1 MYKFF
6 YFIIFTV
13 LNVAYISK
21 GKGTAVLSSSFER
34 TSTGREL
41 CQFLPNPHE
50 NLDWSKYIHIPVLYA
65 VPFP

>member
-1 MYKFF
+1 MLH
-6 YFIIFTV
+6 IFQKAKV
-13 LNVAYISK
+13 LLYYQVP
-21 GKGTAVLSSSFER
+21 LSEHLQDVNF
-34 TSTGREL
+34 